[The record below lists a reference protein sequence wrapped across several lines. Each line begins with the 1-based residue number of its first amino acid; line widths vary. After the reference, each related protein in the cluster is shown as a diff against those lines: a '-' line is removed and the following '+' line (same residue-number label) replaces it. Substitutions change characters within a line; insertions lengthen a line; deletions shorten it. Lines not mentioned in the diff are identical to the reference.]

1 MRDLWVETR
10 IKKMAKEGRNSA
22 EIAHA
27 VGKTTNYVRQA
38 ASRMD
43 VKLQRK
49 RRKIPKV
56 LSKQQFQALKHQ
68 VHTDPF
74 YLAQK
79 RVDELNITSV
89 R

>member
-22 EIAHA
+22 EIARA

-38 ASRMD
+38 ASRLG
-43 VKLQRK
+43 VPLQRK
-49 RRKIPKV
+49 RRKISKV
-56 LSKQQFQALKHQ
+56 LSKQQFQALQHQ
-68 VHTDPF
+68 VHNDPF

-79 RVDELNITSV
+79 RVDELNITNV

>member
-10 IKKMAKEGRNSA
+10 IKKMAEEGRNSG
-22 EIAHA
+22 EISRA

-38 ASRMD
+38 ASRLG
-43 VKLQRK
+43 VPLQRK

-79 RVDELNITSV
+79 RVDELNITTI